1 MSHPEIRVQYDAI
14 NAVIAAAQEILIKSA
29 QPVAHEGHGRYSGV
43 LTQAAPKG
51 PLFRSSSLRKSVDSY
66 PGDHRQN
73 DSEIANRAI
82 KRRRERRRCV
92 RWLCRRG
99 DRRLRGGC
107 WVGVGDRGDGGEAGQ
122 IDRFALLGGEF

>member
-51 PLFRSSSLRKSVDSY
+51 PLFRSSSLRKSVAFLSDQLDLAQ
-66 PGDHRQN
+66 PPFLGEERF
-73 DSEIANRAI
+73 ERAVEA
-82 KRRRERRRCV
+82 KQGEPAFV
-92 RWLCRRG
+92 RHGLNP
-99 DRRLRGGC
+99 
-107 WVGVGDRGDGGEAGQ
+107 
-122 IDRFALLGGEF
+122 